1 MKAILCLEPGPPEA
15 LKLSGMPDPKP
26 GAGEVVVDVAFA
38 ALNFFDTLIIQGKY
52 QTKPEFPFSPAGE
65 CSGVVAETGA
75 RVTGFKK
82 GDRVAGHLGYGCAR
96 EKVVIPQERLAKV
109 PDGLELEKAA
119 GLFVTYGT
127 TIHALQDRARMKSGE
142 TLAVLGAAGG
152 TGVAAIELGK
162 IFGARVIAC
171 ASSPE
176 KLAFC
181 KKHGADELIDY
192 SKEDLKERLKAL
204 TGGNGVDVV
213 YDPVGGKLGEAA
225 LRSLAWEGR
234 YLVVGF
240 AGGEIT
246 KMPLNLTL
254 LKGCEIAG
262 VFWGEYIRR
271 NPKQLRKQIE
281 ALMSWVKEGRVSAYV
296 DKIYSFTDAASA
308 FARLSGRQAMGK
320 VLLKP

>member
-1 MKAILCLEPGPPEA
+1 MKAILCLKPGPSET
-15 LKLSGMPDPKP
+15 LKLSDMPDPKP
-26 GAGEVVVDVAFA
+26 GKGEVVVDVAFA

-52 QTKPEFPFSPAGE
+52 QTKPEFPFSPSGE
-65 CSGVVAETGA
+65 CSGVVAEVGEG
-75 RVTGFKK
+75 VTEFKP
-82 GDRVAGHLGYGCAR
+82 GDRVCGHLGYGCAR
-96 EKVVIPQERLAKV
+96 GKVVIPQQRLAKV

-127 TIHALQDRARMKSGE
+127 TIHALQDRARIKRGE
-142 TLAVLGAAGG
+142 TLAILGAAGG
-152 TGVAAIELGK
+152 TGLAAVEFGK
-162 IFGARVIAC
+162 VFGARVIAC

-192 SKEDLKERLKAL
+192 SKEDLKERLKTL
-204 TGGNGVDVV
+204 TGGNGVNVV

-234 YLVVGF
+234 YLVIGF

-254 LKGCEIAG
+254 LKGCDIAG
-262 VFWGEYIRR
+262 VFWGEFIRR
-271 NPKQLRKQIE
+271 NPAQLRKQIE
-281 ALMSWVKEGRVSAYV
+281 ELMQWVKEGRVSAYV
-296 DKIYSFTDAASA
+296 DKIYSFAEVTEA
-308 FARLSGRQAMGK
+308 FERLSGRQAMGK

>member
-15 LKLSGMPDPKP
+15 LKLSAMPDPKP

-38 ALNFFDTLIIQGKY
+38 ALNFFDTLIVQGKY

-320 VLLKP
+320 VLLRP

>member
-96 EKVVIPQERLAKV
+96 EKAVIPQERLAKV

>member
-1 MKAILCLEPGPPEA
+1 M
-15 LKLSGMPDPKP
+15 LSLVDLPDPKP
-26 GAGEVVVDVAFA
+26 ATGEVVVDIAFA
-38 ALNFFDTLIIQGKY
+38 ALNFFDTLIIQGQY
-52 QTKPEFPFSPAGE
+52 QTKPEFPFSPSGE
-65 CSGVVAETGA
+65 CSGVVAEVGEG
-75 RVTGFKK
+75 VTEFKP
-82 GDRVAGHLGYGCAR
+82 GDRVCGHLGYGCAR
-96 EKVVIPQERLAKV
+96 GKVVIPQQRLAKM

-127 TIHALQDRARMKSGE
+127 TIHALQDRARIKRGE
-142 TLAVLGAAGG
+142 TLAILGAAGG
-152 TGVAAIELGK
+152 TGLAAVELGK
-162 IFGARVIAC
+162 VFGARVIAC

-192 SKEDLKERLKAL
+192 SKEDLKERLKTL
-204 TGGNGVDVV
+204 TGGNGVNVV

-234 YLVVGF
+234 YLVIGF

-254 LKGCEIAG
+254 LKGCDIAG
-262 VFWGEYIRR
+262 VFWGEFIRR
-271 NPKQLRKQIE
+271 NPAQLRKQIE
-281 ALMSWVKEGRVSAYV
+281 ELMQWVKEGRVSAYV
-296 DKIYSFTDAASA
+296 DKIYSFAEVTEA
-308 FARLSGRQAMGK
+308 FERLSGRQAMGK

>member
-15 LKLSGMPDPKP
+15 LKLSAMPDPKP

-38 ALNFFDTLIIQGKY
+38 ALNFFDTLIVQGKY

>member
-1 MKAILCLEPGPPEA
+1 MKAILCLEPGPPES
-15 LKLSGMPDPKP
+15 LKLSDMPDPRP
-26 GAGEVVVDVAFA
+26 GEGEVVVDVAFA

-65 CSGVVAETGA
+65 CSGVVAEVGA
-75 RVTGFKK
+75 GVTAFKK
-82 GDRVAGHLGYGCAR
+82 GDRVCGHLGYGCAR
-96 EKVVIPQERLAKV
+96 EKVVIPQERVARV

-127 TIHALQDRARMKSGE
+127 TIHALQDRARIKPGD
-142 TLAVLGAAGG
+142 TLAVLGASGG

-162 IFGARVIAC
+162 VFGAKVIAC

-192 SKEDLKERLKAL
+192 SKEDLKERLRAL
-204 TGGNGVDVV
+204 TGGKGVEVV

-225 LRSLAWEGR
+225 LRGLAWEGR

-246 KMPLNLTL
+246 RMPLNLTL
-254 LKGCEIAG
+254 LKGCDIAG
-262 VFWGEYIRR
+262 VFWGEFIRR
-271 NPKQLRKQIE
+271 NPAQLRKQIE
-281 ALMSWVKEGRVSAYV
+281 ELMLWVREGRVSAHV
-296 DKIYSFTDAASA
+296 DKIYSFSQVTDA
-308 FARLSGRQAMGK
+308 FERLSGRKAMGK

>member
-15 LKLSGMPDPKP
+15 LKLSAMPDPKP

-38 ALNFFDTLIIQGKY
+38 ALNFFDTLIVQGKY

-296 DKIYSFTDAASA
+296 DKIYPFTDAASA

>member
-15 LKLSGMPDPKP
+15 LKLSEMPDPKP

-65 CSGVVAETGA
+65 CSGIVAEVGA
-75 RVTGFKK
+75 GVTEFKK
-82 GDRVAGHLGYGCAR
+82 GDRVAGHIGYGCAR
-96 EKVVIPQERLAKV
+96 EKAIIPQERLAKV

-213 YDPVGGKLGEAA
+213 YDPVGGNLGEAA

-281 ALMSWVKEGRVSAYV
+281 ALMGWVKEGRVSAYV
-296 DKIYSFTDAASA
+296 DKIYPFTDAASA

-320 VLLKP
+320 VLLKA

>member
-75 RVTGFKK
+75 GVTGFKK

-96 EKVVIPQERLAKV
+96 EKVVIPQKRLAKV

-296 DKIYSFTDAASA
+296 DKIYPFTDAASA

-320 VLLKP
+320 VLLRP

>member
-296 DKIYSFTDAASA
+296 DKIYPFTDAASA